1 MVGGAG
7 ARCLAHRV
15 GGPCA
20 AAGVHCTTGA
30 LGSGATDFQMAVM
43 NPVQT
48 GCRAIVGEMDPDQAP
63 ASAEGSRAALLPGV
77 LVKYLEG
84 LLGSRK

>member
-1 MVGGAG
+1 
-7 ARCLAHRV
+7 
-15 GGPCA
+15 
-20 AAGVHCTTGA
+20 
-30 LGSGATDFQMAVM
+30 MAVM

-48 GCRAIVGEMDPDQAP
+48 SCRAIVGEMDPDQAP
-63 ASAEGSRAALLPGV
+63 ASDEGSRAALLPGV